1 MWKLIKSRAWSSL
14 KSDMLN
20 ALMQVAIKGPPV
32 LESMPVVESAEK
44 NWLRRKQRRKTKKV
58 AISSTPMATV
68 TEAAI
73 TEPMTVDAAC
83 QTTSPSI
90 SIKEER
96 RVMKQQAS
104 ALHLC
109 VEDQRAL

>member
-1 MWKLIKSRAWSSL
+1 
-14 KSDMLN
+14 
-20 ALMQVAIKGPPV
+20 
-32 LESMPVVESAEK
+32 
-44 NWLRRKQRRKTKKV
+44 
-58 AISSTPMATV
+58 MATV

-73 TEPMTVDAAC
+73 TEPITVDAAC

-90 SIKEER
+90 SIKEEER

-109 VEDQRAL
+109 RRSKGPVSQLIHLIVMDNFNCTCHYLSSEPNGE